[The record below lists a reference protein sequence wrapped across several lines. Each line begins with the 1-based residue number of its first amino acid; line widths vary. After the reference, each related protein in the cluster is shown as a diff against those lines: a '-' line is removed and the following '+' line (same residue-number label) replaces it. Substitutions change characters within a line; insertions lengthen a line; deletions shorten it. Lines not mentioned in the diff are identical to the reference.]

1 MYILNDK
8 KHYVVYIRTLKQS
21 LNRRVVLKKIYKVIK
36 FNRKA
41 WLKSYVD
48 MNTELEKMQKMT
60 LKNFFSS

>member
-60 LKNFFSS
+60 LKKFFSS